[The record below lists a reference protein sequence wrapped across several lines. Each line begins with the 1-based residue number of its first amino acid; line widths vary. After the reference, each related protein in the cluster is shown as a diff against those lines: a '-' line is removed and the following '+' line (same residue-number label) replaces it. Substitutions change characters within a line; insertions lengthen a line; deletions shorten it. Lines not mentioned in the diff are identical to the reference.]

1 MASWIQPSKSFP
13 TEPPIRLTI
22 LHRILLVAAIPLV
35 TFLSAEIFTI
45 RSLLQ
50 KQTVVHEMDSNIP
63 TFVATSVLIDRL

>member
-1 MASWIQPSKSFP
+1 M
-13 TEPPIRLTI
+13 
-22 LHRILLVAAIPLV
+22 